1 MSKFAD
7 RLLQLRQEAN
17 LTQEELSNNLNL
29 KYNLGINK
37 GIEKLEQEGWTYE
50 HEFRLPTG
58 GNTLVQ
64 FPALVKDGYYRKI
77 QNGRIGPPKIYMSDE
92 DIELMKNSWGGARE
106 GAGRKSTGRKKKIYY
121 VTDDEDAKLREY
133 LQELRNEKPR

>member
-1 MSKFAD
+1 MEGFIMT
-7 RLLQLRQEAN
+7 LQE
-17 LTQEELSNNLNL
+17 
-29 KYNLGINK
+29 

-77 QNGRIGPPKIYMSDE
+77 QNGRIGPPKRYMSDE
-92 DIELMKNSWGGARE
+92 DIEFMKNSWGGARE
-106 GAGRKSTGRKKKIYY
+106 GAGRKPTGRKKKIYY

-133 LQELRNEKPR
+133 LQEIRYEKPR